1 LKICWTCFKRSRA
14 DIFCV
19 PDGAGTVAL
28 LAVVVLFSLS
38 LAYVESFGTPDDEV
52 MVLLML
58 GS

>member
-1 LKICWTCFKRSRA
+1 M
-14 DIFCV
+14 
-19 PDGAGTVAL
+19 PDGAGPVAL